1 MKVDL
6 DDLITQK
13 EAARIRGVSVQAIN
27 DLVRR
32 GRIETVTIGG
42 RKFLSRSEVEG
53 FKPALAGRPKS
64 TSTKKRTRPRKS
76 N

>member
-13 EAARIRGVSVQAIN
+13 EAARIRRVSVQSIN

-32 GRIETVTIGG
+32 GRLKTFTIGG
-42 RKFLSRSEVEG
+42 RKFLSRSEVKK
-53 FKPALAGRPKS
+53 FKALPAGRPK
-64 TSTKKRTRPRKS
+64 KKPAKKTRKS
-76 N
+76 S